1 MDLSNYDIEVNGS
14 LEQDVLKPGRYNV
27 SYVSAEEITGKNGWV
42 AIKMLFSVEGQNAFV
57 PCTFTV
63 GHNNPKV
70 VDVGKQSL
78 AMLANAAGLTQL
90 KDTDDLKGQTVSVEV
105 AHNDNGYAEIND
117 NYGKSWQAVEKKVAA
132 KKVKPE
138 SQKPDSDTEEDIPF

>member
-1 MDLSNYDIEVNGS
+1 MDLSNYDLEVDTS
-14 LEQDVLKPGRYNV
+14 MEKDVLAPGKYNV

-42 AIKMLFSVEGQNAFV
+42 AVKMLFAVEGKSAFV

-63 GHNNPKV
+63 ASNNPKA

-90 KDTDDLKGQTVSVEV
+90 KDTDDLKGKTVSVEV
-105 AHNDNGYAEIND
+105 KHNERGYPEIDD
-117 NYGKSWQAVEKKVAA
+117 NYGKNWQAVEKKVSATKVEP
-132 KKVKPE
+132 KKADE
-138 SQKPDSDTEEDIPF
+138 EEDTSDIPF